1 MERAWKLGR
10 DVLLVACVAVV
21 AYWIGR
27 QNDPAQ
33 ATGGVDRNQDM
44 IVVTGEFGMG
54 TSVLYLVDTQQKT
67 LLVYQAQGG
76 SQSNLKFVAARDITY
91 DLKVKSYNDATEAGM
106 SVEKLERIWR
116 QSHGRKRPGGVVPG
130 QKRGAGNSQDVEPA
144 PRPDRSKTDPGPSRS
159 GGPLK

>member
-1 MERAWKLGR
+1 
-10 DVLLVACVAVV
+10 
-21 AYWIGR
+21 
-27 QNDPAQ
+27 
-33 ATGGVDRNQDM
+33 M

-116 QSHGRKRPGGVVPG
+116 QSHGRKRPGGVVPRSEAR
-130 QKRGAGNSQDVEPA
+130 RGKLARRRASASSGSVE
-144 PRPDRSKTDPGPSRS
+144 DRSRPSRS